1 MTNLPPAAFTL
12 FVVLGLSGCGYNSL
26 QQQDEAV
33 KTSWSQVVSLY
44 QRRADLIS
52 SLAATVKGVAATEK
66 ELIGVAESSARSGSM
81 PAAAAVLND
90 PAAFATYLAVQ
101 ERLTASLQRLM
112 SLGAVYPQLQS
123 DDNFLDLRA
132 QLVETEDHIT
142 SARNR
147 YIEAA
152 RLFNS
157 TVRSFPTDLTAR
169 IFDYQP
175 QPILSGDK

>member
-1 MTNLPPAAFTL
+1 MTNFPSAALTL

-33 KTSWSQVVSLY
+33 KASRSQVVSLY

-52 SLAATVKGVAATEK
+52 SLAATVKAVAASEQ
-66 ELIGVAESSARSGSM
+66 ELIGAAESSARSGSM
-81 PAAAAVLND
+81 PAATVLND

-101 ERLTASLQRLM
+101 ERLTVSLQRLM
-112 SLGAVYPQLQS
+112 GLGAVYPQLQS

-132 QLVETEDHIT
+132 QLVETEDHIA

-147 YIEAA
+147 YVQAA

-175 QPILSGDK
+175 QPVLSGDK